1 MKILLIILKIIKTK
15 FPIIDI
21 YSVEILTKYSNI
33 ILNILLIKLFNN
45 NLTILKNEMNINNF
59 ANLKR
64 IVYYLLPYIKIDD
77 TTIRINNI
85 GDLITKKKK

>member
-1 MKILLIILKIIKTK
+1 M
-15 FPIIDI
+15 
-21 YSVEILTKYSNI
+21 EILTKYSNI

-85 GDLITKKKK
+85 GDLITKKKLMKIIMIVIIIKIYMNIQIFN